1 LAIWGS
7 TIQLGVGT
15 EFSRAVIDFVEADVR
30 GLLAGEITKDEIIE
44 SRYDRV
50 LGIESFESF

>member
-1 LAIWGS
+1 
-7 TIQLGVGT
+7 LGVGT

-30 GLLAGEITKDEIIE
+30 GLLAGEITKDEISE